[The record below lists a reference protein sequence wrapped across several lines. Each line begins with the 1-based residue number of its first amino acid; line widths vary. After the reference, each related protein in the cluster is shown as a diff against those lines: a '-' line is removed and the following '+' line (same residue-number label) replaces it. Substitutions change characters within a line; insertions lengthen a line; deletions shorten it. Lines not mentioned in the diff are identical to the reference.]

1 MDQRKLLE
9 LQTQRG
15 AKTIGYDTT
24 TKTLDAVVN
33 ECRKEIETQSDKYR
47 DLNTVDKR
55 ETIKQI
61 IIDYVMA
68 TKPLVIG
75 YIDGENRP
83 DTLKLVDKL
92 VEDITNYGI
101 LTNALLDESIFEIR
115 SNGKEI
121 KVEKDGRVQ
130 DLLDKDGN
138 IVSFDSPEQ
147 QEIIMRKL
155 LGDVRLTPKDA
166 VVNARTIEG
175 FRVAAIHNTAMS
187 PDPNNP
193 IGDQYHAFVLRKFKK
208 TKMGLDQIVKYG
220 TMSDGMAQ
228 LTELFVYGGLAFATC
243 GRTASG
249 KTTTNNA
256 ILQATPD
263 GVRVILIQNP
273 SEIDLRIKDSSG
285 RMINDVLHLEATEKD
300 NPTPS
305 DPTMANLM
313 AASLRLSPTMVCL
326 GEVRTNKEF
335 ELCMMILNAGHEINV
350 TYHAGTSKGAIQRFL
365 TAYMASSG
373 EGIETALPT
382 LTSLM
387 KFIVVQNIMKDGT
400 RKVLQISEVLG
411 VDPKNPNQAL
421 IEDLYI
427 FEPQG
432 DAVYDESGRITD
444 IPGIHKRVGKLS
456 KDTIWKLKLE
466 GVRAEKFELFT
477 KEPSTYEV
485 ETYSGKWA

>member
-15 AKTIGYDTT
+15 AKTIGYDTA
-24 TKTLDAVVN
+24 TKTLEAVTV
-33 ECRKEIETQSDKYR
+33 ECRKTIENNSDKYR
-47 DLNTVDKR
+47 DMNIMDKR
-55 ETIKQI
+55 EIIKQI

-92 VEDITNYGI
+92 VEDITNYGVI
-101 LTNALLDESIFEIR
+101 TSAMIDDSIFEIR
-115 SNGKEI
+115 CNGKEL
-121 KVEKDGRVQ
+121 KVEQDGRIV
-130 DLLDKDGN
+130 DLLDKYGN
-138 IVSFDSPEQ
+138 IVSFESPEQ
-147 QEIIMRKL
+147 QEIVMRKL

-166 VVNARTIEG
+166 IVNARTIEG
-175 FRVAAIHNTAMS
+175 FRVAAIHNTALS

-193 IGDQYHAFVLRKFKK
+193 TGDKYHAFVLRKFKK
-208 TKMGLDQIVKYG
+208 SKMGLDQIVKYG

-256 ILQATPD
+256 ILQSTPD
-263 GVRVILIQNP
+263 GVRVLLIQNP
-273 SEIDLRIKDSSG
+273 SEIDLRKFDSSG
-285 RMINDVLHLEATEKD
+285 RQTNDVLHLEATEKD
-300 NPTPS
+300 KPTPS
-305 DPTMANLM
+305 DPTMANQM

-350 TYHAGTSKGAIQRFL
+350 TYHAGNSEGAIQRFL

-387 KFIVVQNIMKDGT
+387 QFIVVQNIMKDGS
-400 RKVLQISEVLG
+400 RKVLQITEIIG
-411 VDPKNPNQAL
+411 VDEKNPNKAKL
-421 IEDLYI
+421 NDIYL
-427 FEPQG
+427 FEPVG
-432 DAVYDESGRITD
+432 KPSYDEAGRVTK

-456 KDTIWKLKLE
+456 DKIINKLKLE
-466 GVRAEKFELFT
+466 GVPEEKYRKFT
-477 KEPSTYEV
+477 QEVSDTEV
-485 ETYSGKWA
+485 ETYSGVWI

>member
-1 MDQRKLLE
+1 MDQIKLLE

-15 AKTIGYDTT
+15 AKTIGYDTN
-24 TKTLDAVVN
+24 TKTLEVVES
-33 ECRKEIETQSDKYR
+33 ECRKTIEDNSEKYR
-47 DLNTVDKR
+47 DLSAADKKDA
-55 ETIKQI
+55 IKQI
-61 IIDYVMA
+61 IIDYVMT
-68 TKPLVIG
+68 TKPLVVG
-75 YIDGENRP
+75 YIDNENRP

-92 VEDITNYGI
+92 VENITDYGI
-101 LTNALLDESIFEIR
+101 LTNAIIDDSIFEIR
-115 SNGKEI
+115 CNGKEL
-121 KVEKDGRVQ
+121 KVEKNGRIQ

-138 IVSFDSPEQ
+138 IVSFESPEQ
-147 QEIIMRKL
+147 QEIVMRKL

-166 VVNARTIEG
+166 IVNARTIEG
-175 FRVAAIHNTAMS
+175 YRVAAVHSSALS

-193 IGDQYHAFVLRKFKK
+193 SGDLYHAFVLRKFKK
-208 TKMGLDQIVKYG
+208 SKMGLDQIVKFG

-228 LTELFVYGGLAFATC
+228 LTELFVSGGLAFATC

-256 ILQATPD
+256 ILQSTPD

-273 SEIDLRIKDSSG
+273 SEIDLRKFDSSG
-285 RMINDVLHLEATEKD
+285 RVINDVLHLEASEKD

-305 DPTMANLM
+305 DPTMANHM

-350 TYHAGTSKGAIQRFL
+350 TYHAGDSEGAIQRFL

-382 LTSLM
+382 LTSLLR
-387 KFIVVQNIMKDGT
+387 FIVIQNVMKDGT

-411 VDPKNPNQAL
+411 VDPKNPNKAL
-421 IEDLYI
+421 INDIYR
-427 FEPQG
+427 FEPTG
-432 DAVYDESGRITD
+432 KPTYDEAGRVTS
-444 IPGIHKRVGKLS
+444 IPGIHRRVGALSERTIMKLR
-456 KDTIWKLKLE
+456 LE
-466 GVRAEKFELFT
+466 GVPEEKYRRFID
-477 KEPSTYEV
+477 EPSESEV
-485 ETYSGKWA
+485 ETYTGKWI

>member
-24 TKTLDAVVN
+24 TKTLDVVVS
-33 ECRKEIETQSDKYR
+33 ECRKTIEDNSEKYR
-47 DLNTVDKR
+47 DLSPDDKTA
-55 ETIKQI
+55 TIKQI
-61 IIDYVMA
+61 IIDYVMD

-75 YIDGENRP
+75 YIDNENRP

-101 LTNALLDESIFEIR
+101 LTSAIIDDSIFEIR
-115 SNGKEI
+115 GNGKEI
-121 KVEKDGRVQ
+121 KIEKDGRIQ

-138 IVSFDSPEQ
+138 IVSFESPEQ

-166 VVNARTIEG
+166 IVNARTIEG
-175 FRVAAIHNTAMS
+175 YRVAAVHSSALS

-193 IGDQYHAFVLRKFKK
+193 SGDKYHAFVLRKFKK
-208 TKMGLDQIVKYG
+208 SKMGLDQIVKFG

-228 LTELFVYGGLAFATC
+228 LTELFVSGGLAFATC

-256 ILQATPD
+256 ILQSTPD

-273 SEIDLRIKDSSG
+273 SEIDLRKFDSSG
-285 RMINDVLHLEATEKD
+285 RVINDVLHLEASEKD

-305 DPTMANLM
+305 DPTMANHM

-350 TYHAGTSKGAIQRFL
+350 TYHAGDSEGAIRRFL

-373 EGIETALPT
+373 EGLETALPT
-382 LTSLM
+382 LTSLLR
-387 KFIVVQNIMKDGT
+387 FIVVQNIMKDGT

-411 VDPKNPNQAL
+411 VDPKNPNKAL
-421 IEDLYI
+421 INDIYR

-432 DAVYDESGRITD
+432 KPTYDEAGRITS

-456 KDTIWKLKLE
+456 EKTIMKLKLE
-466 GVRAEKFELFT
+466 GVPEEKYIRFLE
-477 KEPSTYEV
+477 EPSGSEV
-485 ETYSGKWA
+485 ETYTGKWE

>member
-24 TKTLDAVVN
+24 AKTLDVVVS
-33 ECRKEIETQSDKYR
+33 ECRKTIEDNSEKYR
-47 DLNTVDKR
+47 DLSPDDKTA
-55 ETIKQI
+55 TIKQI
-61 IIDYVMA
+61 IIDYVMD

-75 YIDGENRP
+75 YIDDENRP

-101 LTNALLDESIFEIR
+101 LTSAIIDDSIFEIR
-115 SNGKEI
+115 GNGKEI
-121 KVEKDGRVQ
+121 KVEKDGRIQ

-138 IVSFDSPEQ
+138 IVSFESPEQ

-166 VVNARTIEG
+166 IVNARTIEG
-175 FRVAAIHNTAMS
+175 YRVAAVHSSALS

-193 IGDQYHAFVLRKFKK
+193 SGDKYHAFVLRKFKK
-208 TKMGLDQIVKYG
+208 SKMGLDQIVKFR
-220 TMSDGMAQ
+220 TMSDRMAQ
-228 LTELFVYGGLAFATC
+228 LTELFVSGGLAFATC

-256 ILQATPD
+256 ILQSTPD

-273 SEIDLRIKDSSG
+273 SEIDLRKFDSSG
-285 RMINDVLHLEATEKD
+285 RMVNDVLHLEASEKD

-305 DPTMANLM
+305 DPTMANHM

-350 TYHAGTSKGAIQRFL
+350 TYHAGDSEGAIQRFL

-387 KFIVVQNIMKDGT
+387 RFIVVQNIMKDGS
-400 RKVLQISEVLG
+400 RKVLQISEVIG
-411 VDPKNPNQAL
+411 VDPNNPNKAE
-421 IEDLYI
+421 IVDIYK
-427 FEPQG
+427 FVPYG
-432 DAVYDESGRITD
+432 KAKYDEAGRVID

-456 KDTIWKLKLE
+456 DKTIMKLQLE
-466 GVRAEKFELFT
+466 GVKEEKYRIFT
-477 KEPSTYEV
+477 KEPDESEV
-485 ETYSGKWA
+485 ETYTGKWD